1 MTVKTKGVAGLCT
14 GGSDPCAAVA
24 SGCVAF
30 RVRLATV
37 ERVVRDVLA
46 NMETSKS
53 EEIDTNVTARVIR
66 SAKARGEA
74 FFFILFFGVRFWVV
88 SAYDNFFYGEASL
101 KFPENVIA
109 EFWETRGAD
118 V

>member
-24 SGCVAF
+24 SGSLEF
-30 RVRLATV
+30 LTRGERV

-53 EEIDTNVTARVIR
+53 EEIDTSVTARVIR

-88 SAYDNFFYGEASL
+88 SAYDHFFYGEASL